1 MRRIIFSKYSNDRD
15 RRFAIRTDI
24 VRNDDGGADLM
35 EVEKHVMFPEGSE
48 HLERQ
53 SR

>member
-35 EVEKHVMFPEGSE
+35 EVEKQDWNLQMMMY
-48 HLERQ
+48 
-53 SR
+53 